1 MDLENF
7 LQSKL
12 FKRIIL
18 GILVFLVIL
27 LVFKIGMVVGTRKAD
42 FSNRWSENYYNNFGG
57 PRGGFLQQLDDRS
70 LIDAN
75 GIFGQI
81 IKIDSSTNSGQAL
94 VTIKS
99 KDNIEKLVVV
109 NEQTSI
115 KRLRDNLK
123 INDLKI
129 NDFVVIIGEPNN
141 SGQIE
146 AKFIRVMPPPPMG
159 MMLP

>member
-1 MDLENF
+1 MNLETF

-12 FKRIIL
+12 FKRVIL
-18 GILVFLVIL
+18 GILVFLIIL
-27 LVFKIGMVVGTRKAD
+27 LVFKIGMVVGARKAD
-42 FSNRWSENYYNNFGG
+42 FSNRWSENYHNNFGG

-81 IKIDSSTNSGQAL
+81 IKIDGSMF
-94 VTIKS
+94 TIKS

-146 AKFIRVMPPPPMG
+146 AKFIRVMPPPPTG
-159 MMLP
+159 MMQPKQ